1 MGTPYL
7 CSSEEHKCGGQK
19 LCKHLVHKFDQLFT
33 ANEQIFP
40 LNTFSN
46 TFSIQKLYY
55 RAIKLFFGICDGLLG
70 CHVNATRSKLGNLE
84 RAVFSKRKTFC
95 LFTLY
100 TCHFRFQQQ
109 RIKNSAITNDRKGQ
123 LETLASMALL
133 NSVRTKLSNRVIF
146 PL

>member
-1 MGTPYL
+1 MLLRP
-7 CSSEEHKCGGQK
+7 EEHKYGGRK

-46 TFSIQKLYY
+46 TFTIQRPYY
-55 RAIKLFFGICDGLLG
+55 HAIKLFFSICDGLLG
-70 CHVNATRSKLGNLE
+70 CKVNITRSKLWNLE
-84 RAVFSKRKTFC
+84 RAIFSKRKTLC

-100 TCHFRFQQQ
+100 TCHFPFQQQ
-109 RIKNSAITNDRKGQ
+109 RIRNSAITNDGKGW

-133 NSVRTKLSNRVIF
+133 NSVRTKLSNRVIL